1 MTININ
7 LLPWREERVEQ
18 QKQQFIF
25 FISLCAGCAVMI
37 LMAVHFLLSYKVGDQ
52 DALNDRLRSEIIEV
66 DKKILLI
73 QNLKK
78 EKSSLLARMN
88 VIQQLQR
95 DRPKIVKLL
104 DNISKT
110 VPEGLYLTSLNRTG
124 IQLLIE
130 GKAESNTRVS
140 KFMRNIE
147 ASDWLTHPV
156 LNLIQADETEKNN
169 HGIGFYLQAVQSL
182 DDK

>member
-18 QKQQFIF
+18 QKQQYIF
-25 FISLCAGCAVMI
+25 FVSACAGAALFLV
-37 LMAVHFLLSYKVGDQ
+37 LGVHFLLGYKISDQ
-52 DALNDRLRSEIIEV
+52 DDVNDRLRSEIAEV
-66 DKKILLI
+66 DKKIVLI
-73 QNLKK
+73 HNLQK

-95 DRPKIVKLL
+95 DRPKIVKLF
-104 DNISKT
+104 DNISRT

-124 IQLLIE
+124 SQLLIE

-147 ASDWLTHPV
+147 ASAWLTHPV
-156 LNLIQADETEKNN
+156 LNLIQADEADKNN
-169 HGIGFYLQAVQSL
+169 HGIGFNLQAVQSL